1 LGFVSHEQWL
11 TPRPKWLLIT
21 TQSSPLPK
29 PHRRVLFV
37 QITEA
42 GGYPPIINA
51 SRVMA
56 LAGWEVMILNAPI
69 AGHNLRVPPHPR
81 ISMQSISERSSH
93 VLRPRDLLRY
103 VGAAA
108 RAATTFRPDVVYA
121 SDPFAAGPA
130 LIAAKLAGATL
141 VYHEHDTPNP
151 GSLNPRIASLR
162 VRAARKATLVVFPNA
177 ARAKIAQQELG
188 FRDDQMRIVWNVPR
202 RDEVPDRE
210 VATCLPL
217 ELHYHGNISPQ
228 LLPESAIDALQIC
241 TRPWRL
247 RVIGYESPGSSG
259 YALRLVERGGQWGG
273 PRVVYS
279 GQVSRDRLLAEA
291 TQASV
296 GLALLPTCAGDVNL
310 THIIGASNKVF
321 DYMAAGLALLVPNLP
336 DWIQFVESGL
346 GRACNPADVHS
357 ISAQL
362 DWFAEH
368 PEECR
373 AMGETGRRKI
383 EQEWNYEQA
392 FQPVLL
398 VLDEATRPARIA
410 AE

>member
-1 LGFVSHEQWL
+1 MQV
-11 TPRPKWLLIT
+11 
-21 TQSSPLPK
+21 
-29 PHRRVLFV
+29 
-37 QITEA
+37 TEA

-81 ISMQSISERSSH
+81 ISMHDIAERSSH
-93 VLRPRDLLRY
+93 VLRPRNLLRY
-103 VGAAA
+103 VASAA
-108 RAATTFRPDVVYA
+108 RTATTFRPDVVYA

-177 ARAKIAQQELG
+177 ARAKVAQQELG
-188 FRDDQMRIVWNVPR
+188 FRDDQIRIVWNVPR
-202 RDEVPDRE
+202 RDEVPDRV
-210 VATCLPL
+210 VASHLPL

-228 LLPESAIDALQIC
+228 LLPESVIDALQIC

-247 RVIGYESPGSSG
+247 RVIGYESPGSPG
-259 YALRLVERGGQWGG
+259 YAIRLVERGGQPGG
-273 PRVVYS
+273 TKVVYS

-291 TQASV
+291 ARASV
-296 GLALLPTCAGDVNL
+296 GLALLPKSAGDVNL

-336 DWIQFVESGL
+336 DWMEFVESGF
-346 GRACNPADVHS
+346 GRACDPADARS

-368 PEECR
+368 PQECR

-383 EQEWNYEQA
+383 EQEWNYERA
-392 FQPVLL
+392 FQPVLS

-410 AE
+410 AA

>member
-1 LGFVSHEQWL
+1 
-11 TPRPKWLLIT
+11 
-21 TQSSPLPK
+21 
-29 PHRRVLFV
+29 
-37 QITEA
+37 
-42 GGYPPIINA
+42 
-51 SRVMA
+51 MA

-69 AGHNLRVPPHPR
+69 AGHNLRVPPHRR
-81 ISMQSISERSSH
+81 IWVQSIAERSSH

-103 VGAAA
+103 VAAAA
-108 RAATTFRPDVVYA
+108 RVTTTFRPDVVYA

-130 LIAAKLAGATL
+130 LIAAKLAGAAL
-141 VYHEHDTPNP
+141 VYHEHDSPNP
-151 GSLNPRIASLR
+151 GNLNPRIASLR

-188 FRDDQMRIVWNVPR
+188 FRDDQVRIVWNVPR
-202 RDEVPDRE
+202 RDEVPDRK
-210 VATCLPL
+210 VASHLPL

-228 LLPESAIDALQIC
+228 LLPERVMDALQIC

-247 RVIGYESPGSSG
+247 RVIGYETPGSTG
-259 YALRLVERGGQWGG
+259 YAIRLVERGGQPGG
-273 PRVVYS
+273 TRVVYS

-291 TQASV
+291 AQASV
-296 GLALLPTCAGDVNL
+296 GLALLPKSAGDVNL

-336 DWIQFVESGL
+336 DWMDFVESGF
-346 GRACNPADVHS
+346 GRACDPADARS

-373 AMGETGRRKI
+373 AMGETGRTKI

-392 FQPVLL
+392 FQPVLS